1 MRLQRCVRPFALRAN
16 ANETFA
22 RVSSRLAVPLWSLQ
36 RLCAARWSLRLWS
49 HHSRPVSCVLRRD
62 TRQRYMPWCMSDG
75 MYVLTR
81 TSHEMLGAPRAHT
94 SNGNLYIYTL
104 TFVSSTDRIRFC
116 LYNRIYFHA
125 HYSCVVCVKGSPSD
139 LLYGVRATWQVSGTV
154 YCVHLVYAV
163 WSVWCRMVCLPWWL
177 LFSIVFTLLYESGVC
192 SRRCSVWTPL
202 PMLRLR
208 FDRSLPVRSR
218 PCTRTCT

>member
-94 SNGNLYIYTL
+94 SNRNLYIYFDFRFFYRPYSILLVQSNLLSRTL
-104 TFVSSTDRIRFC
+104 QLCRVCKGLPIRSTLWCTCYVASVRHGVLCTFS
-116 LYNRIYFHA
+116 
-125 HYSCVVCVKGSPSD
+125 VCS
-139 LLYGVRATWQVSGTV
+139 
-154 YCVHLVYAV
+154 
-163 WSVWCRMVCLPWWL
+163 MVCLVSYG
-177 LFSIVFTLLYESGVC
+177 LFALVATF
-192 SRRCSVWTPL
+192 
-202 PMLRLR
+202 
-208 FDRSLPVRSR
+208 
-218 PCTRTCT
+218 